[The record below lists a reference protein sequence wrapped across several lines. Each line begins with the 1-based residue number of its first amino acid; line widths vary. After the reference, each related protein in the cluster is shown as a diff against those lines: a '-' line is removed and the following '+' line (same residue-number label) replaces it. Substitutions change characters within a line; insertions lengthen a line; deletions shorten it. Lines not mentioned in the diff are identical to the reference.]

1 MLTALIV
8 LALLCSVTGVGML
21 IYSERSTDAHGSFF
35 CFCVGVGMG
44 IIASIILLIATFL
57 A

>member
-21 IYSERSTDAHGSFF
+21 IYSERSTDTHGSFF

-44 IIASIILLIATFL
+44 IIASIILLIAAFL